1 MHVEAEKPFYSD
13 AEMLI
18 DSSEGARERRLRDA
32 DVDDYRVN
40 LPNPVDGTCQWLL
53 SNSQFETWIASE
65 ESALLWITGYP
76 GSGKIILSASITDH
90 LEGRHLSAR
99 REPRSARS
107 SVSKRMKTKMTQ
119 MQFFAAASLRSS

>member
-1 MHVEAEKPFYSD
+1 MVKCSSTALKESEKD
-13 AEMLI
+13 VVRL
-18 DSSEGARERRLRDA
+18 LRDA
-32 DVDDYRVN
+32 DVDGYRVN

-53 SNSQFETWIASE
+53 ASSQFETWIASE
-65 ESALLWITGYP
+65 ESALLCITGYP

-90 LEGRHLSAR
+90 LRGRHLSAT

-107 SVSKRMKTKMTQ
+107 SVSKTMKTKMTQ